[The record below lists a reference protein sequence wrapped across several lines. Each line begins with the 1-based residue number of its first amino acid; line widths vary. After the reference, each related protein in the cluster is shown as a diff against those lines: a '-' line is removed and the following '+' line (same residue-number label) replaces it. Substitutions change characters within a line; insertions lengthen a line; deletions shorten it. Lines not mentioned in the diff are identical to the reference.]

1 MRLSALVV
9 AAFVVSGPAA
19 AQSWTEYAY
28 PEYNFAV
35 SFPAAPR
42 TETVTYQAPD
52 GRAVEAHVY
61 AATLDH
67 AAFKMT
73 IVDFADPALQE
84 NAVIANA
91 VKLLSDGR
99 EIKVDIP
106 ARINRVYGRQLS
118 MVGPDGSHSSAA
130 VFYHRGRLYQIEGKV
145 IPPDSDSAAIRF
157 QQSLVFTG
165 RDSNRAADAG
175 EPRRRCRDA
184 RAADAQGAA
193 AAADGQLANE
203 ARCRGGRE
211 GRREYQPQNQ

>member
-1 MRLSALVV
+1 MRLTALVV

-35 SFPAAPR
+35 SFPAAPT

-52 GRAVEAHVY
+52 GHAVEAHVY

-91 VKLLSDGR
+91 VKLLSEGR
-99 EIKVDIP
+99 EI
-106 ARINRVYGRQLS
+106 
-118 MVGPDGSHSSAA
+118 
-130 VFYHRGRLYQIEGKV
+130 
-145 IPPDSDSAAIRF
+145 
-157 QQSLVFTG
+157 
-165 RDSNRAADAG
+165 
-175 EPRRRCRDA
+175 
-184 RAADAQGAA
+184 
-193 AAADGQLANE
+193 
-203 ARCRGGRE
+203 
-211 GRREYQPQNQ
+211 